1 MLNMTPECI
10 HFFKVYSLIFGVLRM
25 MGLKDTVFIA
35 VLFIIAKAWKQ
46 PRCLP
51 VGEQINKL
59 WYIHTMEYYSVS
71 KKKK

>member
-51 VGEQINKL
+51 VGEWMRELGYL
-59 WYIHTMEYYSVS
+59 WAMEY
-71 KKKK
+71 